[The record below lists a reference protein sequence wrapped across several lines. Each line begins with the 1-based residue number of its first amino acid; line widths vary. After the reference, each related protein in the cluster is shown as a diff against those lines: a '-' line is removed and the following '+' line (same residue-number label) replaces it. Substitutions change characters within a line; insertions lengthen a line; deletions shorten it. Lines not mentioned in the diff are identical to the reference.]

1 MQKTKHFFL
10 FPFIIALVLLA
21 KQGMS
26 QSYYFQNY
34 SVENGLP
41 FIDVSTIFQDSKG
54 NLWSGGYGGLSKF
67 DGVSFTNYSPKNG
80 LLNHSV
86 TCITEDNNGNLW
98 IGTISGIN
106 KFNAEKFTGYTTKH
120 GLISNS
126 ITASLK
132 DANGNVWFG
141 TDKGI
146 SKLTDGTFINYSTKN
161 GLVGN
166 AVNCIF
172 QDDSGNVWIGTNE
185 GISVFDQ
192 SALPVKGSKKI
203 INYRSSDG
211 LLNDQINSITQDLQH
226 NIWIA
231 TSKGLCKLSDN
242 KFTCYSAKE
251 GLTDDNISSVLVDY
265 RNTLWLATDNG
276 LVKYN
281 PKGSAGEKEK
291 FIKYSLRK
299 DKNSNL
305 IGCLYQD
312 YEHNLWIGTYAGLFK
327 YRGNPFVSYGIEDGL
342 TSQFIYGILGD
353 SKGALWIGS
362 KDGGL
367 FKFENDK
374 FTQFNEKTGLKAKT
388 VNSIYELNAG
398 TLWLGTDAGL
408 TIYDGENF
416 IKKADPSGVFDRAVN
431 YIYKDSK
438 NNIWLG
444 GNDEI
449 FKFDGKKFTRYTFK
463 GRSENCQAWTIVE
476 DLKGTLWIG
485 TYLGGLIKFDPSA
498 ELRTGSSEFIECSE
512 SLGLKNDSYLTSLID
527 KEGNIYLG
535 ALDGLWMFNPG
546 SADPKFTSFNESDGL
561 SSDLIYA
568 ITFGK
573 TENEIWAGTNQG
585 LNKIDIAEFKRS
597 GKKNIIPF
605 GKEDGF
611 SGVEC
616 NSNGTYVDKDGS
628 IWFGTVNGLIK
639 YDPVEYIENIA
650 ESKTSITGFR
660 LFYNDTILTN
670 KMHLSYN
677 DNNITFYYS
686 GISLTNPA
694 KVQYSHILEGFDK
707 WSPPSKERLV
717 TYSNLPSGKYTFKVI
732 SSNNE
737 GVWNKIPAS
746 FTFTINIPFWKTW
759 GFIITLSLI
768 VIGSFTFFIR
778 LRIRKIR
785 NLEKRKT
792 ELNRKIANIES
803 QALRAQM
810 NPHFIFN
817 TLSSIQHYISN
828 HDTDAALK
836 YLSKFAKLMRKIM
849 ENSKQQMIT
858 VAEEINALNLFLELE
873 VMRFDK
879 KFEYHIS
886 IDPNIDQNYDRIPS
900 MLIQPYVENAIIH
913 GLLPKQGFGKIS
925 IALQKQNDTILC
937 IVEDTGIGR
946 ENSKKFKKNSIQQH
960 KSMGMSITQERL
972 DILNA
977 SLSSNIN
984 CEIIDQHENGEPAG
998 TKVLLVIPLEVNE

>member
-1 MQKTKHFFL
+1 MQKTRHFL
-10 FPFIIALVLLA
+10 FFYCVLAIMLLT
-21 KQGMS
+21 KQGWS

-41 FIDVSTIFQDSKG
+41 FINVSTIFQDNKG

-86 TCITEDNNGNLW
+86 TCITEDNQNNLW

-106 KFNAEKFTGYTTKH
+106 KFRDEKFTGYTTKH

-126 ITASLK
+126 ITAALK
-132 DANGNVWFG
+132 DTKGDLWFG

-146 SKLTDGTFINYSTKN
+146 SKLTGGTFINYSIKN
-161 GLVGN
+161 GLIGN
-166 AVNCIF
+166 TVNCIY
-172 QDDSGNVWIGTNE
+172 QDETGNIWIGTND
-185 GISVFDQ
+185 GISVFD
-192 SALPVKGSKKI
+192 GKKI
-203 INYRSSDG
+203 TNYNTSNG
-211 LLNDQINSITQDLQH
+211 LLTNHINSITQDFQH

-231 TSKGLCKLSDN
+231 TSNGLCKMTKN
-242 KFTCYSAKE
+242 KFTYYSKE
-251 GLTDDNISSVLVDY
+251 QGLIDNDIKSIIVDY
-265 RNTLWLATDNG
+265 RNTLWLATNIGLMKYYPKDSNG
-276 LVKYN
+276 GN
-281 PKGSAGEKEK
+281 EK
-291 FIKYSLRK
+291 FINYSLRK
-299 DKNSNL
+299 DNNSNL

-327 YRGNPFVSYGIEDGL
+327 YRGNPFASYGIEDGL
-342 TSQFIYGILGD
+342 TSQFIYGILRD
-353 SKGALWIGS
+353 SKNTLWVGS

-367 FKFENDK
+367 FKFESGR
-374 FTQFNEKTGLKAKT
+374 FTQFNQKNGLKAKS
-388 VNSIYELNAG
+388 VNSIYEFTLG

-408 TIYDGENF
+408 TLYDGKNF
-416 IKKADPSGVFDRAVN
+416 IKKVDASGVFDHTIN
-431 YIYKDSK
+431 CFYKDSK
-438 NNIWLG
+438 NNLWLG
-444 GNDEI
+444 GNDEV
-449 FKFDGKKFTRYTFK
+449 FKYDGKKFTRYTFK
-463 GRSENCQAWTIVE
+463 GRSENCQVWTMVE

-485 TYLGGLIKFDPSA
+485 MYLGGLIKYD
-498 ELRTGSSEFIECSE
+498 GKEFIECSE
-512 SLGLKNDSYLTSLID
+512 MLGLKNDSYLTSLID
-527 KEGNIYLG
+527 KEGTIYLG
-535 ALDGLWMFNPG
+535 ALDGLWMFDPE
-546 SADPKFTSFNESDGL
+546 SANTKPINFNEADGM
-561 SSDLIYA
+561 SSDLIYS

-585 LNKIDIAEFKRS
+585 LNKIDISGFKKS
-597 GKKNIIPF
+597 EKKNIIPF

-616 NSNGTYVDKDGS
+616 NSNGTWVDKDGS

-639 YDPVEYIENIA
+639 YDPYEYIENEA

-660 LFYNDTILTN
+660 LFYTDTILTN
-670 KMHLSYN
+670 NIHLSYK
-677 DNNITFYYS
+677 DNSITFYYS

-694 KVQYSHILEGFDK
+694 KVQYSHILDGFEK
-707 WSPPSKERLV
+707 NWSPSSKERLV
-717 TYSNLPSGKYTFKVI
+717 TYSNLPSGTYTFKVI
-732 SSNNE
+732 SENNE
-737 GVWNKIPAS
+737 GIWNKIPAS

-759 GFIITLSLI
+759 GFIITSVLLI
-768 VIGSFTFFIR
+768 VTAFMLFIR
-778 LRIRKIR
+778 YRIREIKNR
-785 NLEKRKT
+785 EKQKT
-792 ELNRKIANIES
+792 ELNKKIANIES

-828 HDTDAALK
+828 HNTDAALK

-849 ENSKQQMIT
+849 ENSKLQMIT

-879 KFEYHIS
+879 KFEYHIV

-913 GLLPKQGFGKIS
+913 GLLPKQGLGEIS
-925 IALQKQNDTILC
+925 ITLQKQNDTILC
-937 IVEDTGIGR
+937 IIEDTGIGR
-946 ENSKKFKKNSIQQH
+946 ENSKKFKKNRVQQH

-984 CEIIDQHENGEPAG
+984 SEIIDLHENGEPTG
-998 TKVLLVIPLEVNE
+998 TRVRLVIPLEVSE